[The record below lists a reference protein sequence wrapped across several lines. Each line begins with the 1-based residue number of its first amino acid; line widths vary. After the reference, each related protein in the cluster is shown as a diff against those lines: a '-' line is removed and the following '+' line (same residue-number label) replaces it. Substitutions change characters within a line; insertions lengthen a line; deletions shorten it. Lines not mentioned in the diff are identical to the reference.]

1 MHVGFSNVLSSQQY
15 YSQNEGSPPPEQ
27 VDLGAASAAN
37 TSIHAAAQMAKESA
51 IPRMLAM
58 SEKEK
63 KMQFVQY
70 ESEKSKLKEEY
81 EKRVGFLHKR
91 MNKRATMDPS
101 FLLLNSM
108 TNAQPMTTRN
118 DMGRQVSSDPF
129 F

>member
-1 MHVGFSNVLSSQQY
+1 M
-15 YSQNEGSPPPEQ
+15 
-27 VDLGAASAAN
+27 
-37 TSIHAAAQMAKESA
+37 MAKESVLTNGQ
-51 IPRMLAM
+51 RQQAM

-91 MNKRATMDPS
+91 MSKRATMDPS

-108 TNAQPMTTRN
+108 TSAPPKTTRN
-118 DMGRQVSSDPF
+118 SLARPNSSDPF

>member
-1 MHVGFSNVLSSQQY
+1 
-15 YSQNEGSPPPEQ
+15 
-27 VDLGAASAAN
+27 
-37 TSIHAAAQMAKESA
+37 MAKETVNSHTGLRHNA
-51 IPRMLAM
+51 I

-81 EKRVGFLHKR
+81 EKRVNFLHKR
-91 MNKRATMDPS
+91 MSKRATMDPS

-108 TNAQPMTTRN
+108 TTVQAKPMSTRN
-118 DMGRQVSSDPF
+118 SEARPSSSDPF

>member
-1 MHVGFSNVLSSQQY
+1 ML
-15 YSQNEGSPPPEQ
+15 
-27 VDLGAASAAN
+27 
-37 TSIHAAAQMAKESA
+37 AKESVIPNAHRQQA
-51 IPRMLAM
+51 I

-63 KMQFVQY
+63 KMQFVHY

-91 MNKRATMDPS
+91 MSKRATMDPS

-108 TNAQPMTTRN
+108 TTSAQPMTTRN
-118 DMGRQVSSDPF
+118 SLARPNSSDPF

>member
-1 MHVGFSNVLSSQQY
+1 
-15 YSQNEGSPPPEQ
+15 
-27 VDLGAASAAN
+27 
-37 TSIHAAAQMAKESA
+37 
-51 IPRMLAM
+51 M

-91 MNKRATMDPS
+91 MSKRATMDPS
-101 FLLLNSM
+101 LLLLNSM
-108 TNAQPMTTRN
+108 TTAQPRTTRN
-118 DMGRQVSSDPF
+118 SYAPRPNSSDPF